1 MIREIMNTEK
11 AEDRVT
17 LAIIYTIVLLI
28 STLLLR
34 FLWNESL
41 VKHITVLKPIKSLLD
56 AFLLSVALMILRGC

>member
-1 MIREIMNTEK
+1 MILDIAATK
-11 AEDRVT
+11 KTEDRVKLVILYT
-17 LAIIYTIVLLI
+17 VIILI

-56 AFLLSVALMILRGC
+56 AFLLSVALMVLRGC

>member
-1 MIREIMNTEK
+1 MNAER
-11 AEDRVT
+11 EDRMT
-17 LAIIYTIVLLI
+17 LAIIYALVLLI

-41 VKHITVLKPIKSLLD
+41 VKHITVLKPVKSLLD

>member
-1 MIREIMNTEK
+1 MILDIAATK
-11 AEDRVT
+11 KTEDRVKLVLLYT
-17 LAIIYTIVLLI
+17 VIILI

-56 AFLLSVALMILRGC
+56 AFLLSVALMVLRGC

>member
-1 MIREIMNTEK
+1 MIKEIVNTEK
-11 AEDRVT
+11 KEDRVT
-17 LAIIYTIVLLI
+17 LAIIYAIVLLI

>member
-17 LAIIYTIVLLI
+17 LAIIYAIVLLI

>member
-1 MIREIMNTEK
+1 MNTER
-11 AEDRVT
+11 EDRATMAV
-17 LAIIYTIVLLI
+17 IYALVLLI